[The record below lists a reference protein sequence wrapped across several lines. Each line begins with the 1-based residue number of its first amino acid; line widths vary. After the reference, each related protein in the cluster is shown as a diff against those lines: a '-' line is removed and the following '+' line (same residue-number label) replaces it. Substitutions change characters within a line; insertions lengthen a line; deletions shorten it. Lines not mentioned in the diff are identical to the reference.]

1 MKGKVIENIDEDE
14 IMNEEDISKR
24 NLIENEE
31 NSISEANYFQTQEI
45 LGEQKNTNKHSIV
58 IHQNIPDE
66 EIQK

>member
-14 IMNEEDISKR
+14 IMNEEDISKS

-45 LGEQKNTNKHSIV
+45 LGE
-58 IHQNIPDE
+58 
-66 EIQK
+66 